1 MAIDQGDPVA
11 RATQALREDSSQE
24 WPQIA
29 ASVRSRVR
37 TMTVPARP
45 ILVAPLRG
53 QQHDAQQS
61 QVWLSSRIL
70 RAALRQELTNLRA
83 MPDRLDFTI
92 EERQLTHVSVEIVAT
107 YGDDLREV
115 GAETRQR
122 IDGTITKLLGPL
134 PGWNPTTSIR
144 VHICDIRTV

>member
-11 RATQALREDSSQE
+11 RATQALREDASQE

-29 ASVRSRVR
+29 ESVRSRVHN
-37 TMTVPARP
+37 MTVPARP
-45 ILVAPLRG
+45 IRVAPLSG
-53 QQHDAQQS
+53 QHHDAQQS
-61 QVWLSSRIL
+61 QVWLSSRVL
-70 RAALRQELTNLRA
+70 RAALRQRLTTRGT

-92 EERQLTHVSVEIVAT
+92 EERQLTHLSVEIVAT

-122 IDGTITKLLGPL
+122 IDDTITEFLGPL
-134 PGWNPTTSIR
+134 PGWNPNTSIR
-144 VHICDIRTV
+144 VHICDIRPV